1 MLGKMRRI
9 EATLYARK
17 KIKQILKKMK
27 QKKQNKKNQFEHRK
41 PKLVKRVFVNM

>member
-17 KIKQILKKMK
+17 KIKQIFKKMKQIFKKMK
-27 QKKQNKKNQFEHRK
+27 QKKQNKKN
-41 PKLVKRVFVNM
+41 